1 MNDSINTIYTN
12 SFEIIKSSKK
22 SVNIENIQ
30 IIKYKKV
37 ILFICFTIL
46 GFLNHLGFYLIM
58 TSSQHFAIKL
68 GNENLIAFYP
78 LALILFSSFSRVLNS
93 KYFINLSYFIRLI
106 FLSFLFFIGYI
117 SLFTILSIKKIRKNN
132 NLTFWLTMIPTII
145 VGMGESLGEVT
156 ILGYIG
162 TFKINN
168 YLSGWVIG
176 GSLAGVFGSILS
188 LLFKKLDTNLNII
201 YLFLSTIPILYF
213 FIFLFINTYG
223 KNEKK
228 IENKKV
234 FHRMHEKIKNLSSN
248 NNDDEINNNKM
259 LNIKNFIEGFKSA
272 RCCIINLAILNF
284 LQYLICYCFIE
295 RANKYKYINS
305 KGTYFERIQYETLLL
320 SFEFGVV
327 ISSGLAFILRNI
339 KYLEIF
345 TILQIINCILWLL
358 ECIFGFILNQWICYI
373 YLFYIGL
380 CGGGGNVSFL
390 DRVINSK
397 SISKRIKELCLNI
410 CEFFMDW
417 GILLSSVV
425 SIIFDNTFLKEK

>member
-1 MNDSINTIYTN
+1 MNDSVNTIYTN

-132 NLTFWLTMIPTII
+132 NLTFWLTMIPTIT

-176 GSLAGVFGSILS
+176 GSLAGVFGSVLS

-234 FHRMHEKIKNLSSN
+234 FHRMHEKTKSLSSN
-248 NNDDEINNNKM
+248 NIDDEINNNKM

>member
-1 MNDSINTIYTN
+1 MNDSVNTIYIN

-132 NLTFWLTMIPTII
+132 NLTFWLTMIPTIT

-176 GSLAGVFGSILS
+176 GSLAGVFGSVLS

-234 FHRMHEKIKNLSSN
+234 FHRMHEKTKSLSSN
-248 NNDDEINNNKM
+248 NIDDEINNNKM